1 MSLYKS
7 RVATGVGFV
16 VFAVLIAAGW
26 VAYAAW
32 TAPRATGLEI
42 KDGAALS
49 VIPLGLSL
57 IALIWGSVLIYT
69 ARRHRNR

>member
-7 RVATGVGFV
+7 RVATGISFI
-16 VFAVLIAAGW
+16 VFAAVIAAGW

-32 TAPRATGLEI
+32 SAPRATGLEV

-49 VIPLGLSL
+49 VIPLGLAL
-57 IALIWGSVLIYT
+57 IASIWGSALIYT
-69 ARRHRNR
+69 GRRHRNR

>member
-1 MSLYKS
+1 MSPYKS
-7 RVATGVGFV
+7 RVATGISFI
-16 VFAVLIAAGW
+16 VFAALIAAGW

-32 TAPRATGLEI
+32 SAPRPTGLEI

-57 IALIWGSVLIYT
+57 IAFIWGSALIYT
-69 ARRHRNR
+69 ARRRRNR

>member
-1 MSLYKS
+1 MSPYKS
-7 RVATGVGFV
+7 RVATGISFIM
-16 VFAVLIAAGW
+16 FAALIAAGW

-32 TAPRATGLEI
+32 SAPRATGLEI

-57 IALIWGSVLIYT
+57 IALIWGSALIYT